1 MRQVLYLAGRALQ
14 IMGLIALPSSL
25 WVGFMGHDESASIA
39 IFAGS
44 LLVFY
49 LGYFLSSFGIK
60 R

>member
-1 MRQVLYLAGRALQ
+1 
-14 IMGLIALPSSL
+14 MGLIALPSSL